1 MIYEINH
8 LSPRPFNRF
17 FVNHSCNMKNE
28 YTRILGIKKEP
39 YGSDVKN
46 IK

>member
-1 MIYEINH
+1 MK
-8 LSPRPFNRF
+8 
-17 FVNHSCNMKNE
+17 FVKPTVLISHSCNTKNE

-39 YGSDVKN
+39 NGSDVIN

>member
-1 MIYEINH
+1 MKFAKPTVLI
-8 LSPRPFNRF
+8 S
-17 FVNHSCNMKNE
+17 HSCNTKNKFM
-28 YTRILGIKKEP
+28 RILGIKKEP